1 MAPWRHHG
9 AGGAAKALLP
19 VAGGAGLF
27 LAAGRGVWSSL
38 VASLDNYL
46 SQHVSYGFQEDIS
59 AHPSITTKRQV
70 SSMLVRSM
78 DRSSGKRGSQQGSK
92 DDKTVLFWTSWFGK
106 SWWVRLGGGM
116 DLGAAQCPETRCVF
130 THDRSTQHE
139 AAAVLFQSQGVD
151 VQDFPRGRQW
161 WQRWVWVHVEAP
173 PASAAAYRRLHHRSL
188 EEAAPRDLSSLFNW
202 TMTYHPASDVLE
214 PYGAIL
220 PLSHRGEGRST
231 TSPAAPASSTPPGS
245 TLPPPHD
252 SLSSHLRPTFLNPS
266 SGPYVAYLSALRL
279 GKTLPR
285 LLPLGWSHYVD
296 RDVDRSGDS
305 WEAFLQRPR
314 LVAWMSS
321 HCHTASRRE
330 DYVRRL
336 QLHVPVDIYGACG
349 PLRCSR
355 REEHRGDRCWRQVLG
370 PKYLFYLA
378 FENALCDAYVTEKLW
393 RPLVHGLVPVV
404 LGGANYTAILPPN
417 SYIDAVSLTPRQLG
431 HLLRRLQKTPQEYA
445 EYHLWRAFWRPTLR
459 PPLCELCLRL
469 HGKVKR
475 TTQETWQPGGGR
487 RASAALRSGPGRESL
502 AFALPPSLTHCC
514 CYCCCC
520 CCSVPQQDAIL
531 PRTGVAAKMVRMYVY
546 F

>member
-1 MAPWRHHG
+1 MVR
-9 AGGAAKALLP
+9 
-19 VAGGAGLF
+19 VARLRLSFLWLVGAGLF

-46 SQHVSYGFQEDIS
+46 GQHVSYGFQEDIS

-139 AAAVLFQSQGVD
+139 AAAVLFQ
-151 VQDFPRGRQW
+151 
-161 WQRWVWVHVEAP
+161 
-173 PASAAAYRRLHHRSL
+173 

-296 RDVDRSGDS
+296 RDVGEG
-305 WEAFLQRPR
+305 EAGKGEGQSPHCRGTNSRPR
-314 LVAWMSS
+314 HPEL
-321 HCHTASRRE
+321 
-330 DYVRRL
+330 
-336 QLHVPVDIYGACG
+336 IY
-349 PLRCSR
+349 
-355 REEHRGDRCWRQVLG
+355 
-370 PKYLFYLA
+370 
-378 FENALCDAYVTEKLW
+378 
-393 RPLVHGLVPVV
+393 
-404 LGGANYTAILPPN
+404 
-417 SYIDAVSLTPRQLG
+417 
-431 HLLRRLQKTPQEYA
+431 
-445 EYHLWRAFWRPTLR
+445 
-459 PPLCELCLRL
+459 
-469 HGKVKR
+469 
-475 TTQETWQPGGGR
+475 TQMQ
-487 RASAALRSGPGRESL
+487 AALRAGSL
-502 AFALPPSLTHCC
+502 C
-514 CYCCCC
+514 
-520 CCSVPQQDAIL
+520 AI
-531 PRTGVAAKMVRMYVY
+531 
-546 F
+546 

>member
-1 MAPWRHHG
+1 
-9 AGGAAKALLP
+9 
-19 VAGGAGLF
+19 
-27 LAAGRGVWSSL
+27 
-38 VASLDNYL
+38 
-46 SQHVSYGFQEDIS
+46 
-59 AHPSITTKRQV
+59 
-70 SSMLVRSM
+70 
-78 DRSSGKRGSQQGSK
+78 
-92 DDKTVLFWTSWFGK
+92 
-106 SWWVRLGGGM
+106 M

-151 VQDFPRGRQW
+151 VQDFPRGREW

-173 PASAAAYRRLHHRSL
+173 PASAAAYRKLHDRSL
-188 EEAAPRDLSSLFNW
+188 LIGFPRQFVPYLMLVCPQIEMKRSTERRSQDDRLDLAALRKPPLGNLSSLFNW

-214 PYGAIL
+214 PYGALL
-220 PLSHRGEGRST
+220 PLPDRGEGRST
-231 TSPAAPASSTPPGS
+231 TSPATSTSTSAGS
-245 TLPPPHD
+245 TVPPPHNN
-252 SLSSHLRPTFLNPS
+252 LSSPLRPTFLNS
-266 SGPYVAYLSALRL
+266 SSSPYVAYLSALRL

-296 RDVDRSGDS
+296 REVDQSGDS
-305 WEAFLQRPR
+305 WEAFLERPR

-321 HCHTASRRE
+321 HCHTISRRE

-431 HLLRRLQKTPQEYA
+431 HFLRRLQKTPQEYA
-445 EYHLWRAFWRPTLR
+445 EYHLWRAFWKPTLR

-469 HGKVKR
+469 HGKVKG
-475 TTQETWQPGGGR
+475 TTQRDLASWWRAASQCRAPVWTW
-487 RASAALRSGPGRESL
+487 A
-502 AFALPPSLTHCC
+502 
-514 CYCCCC
+514 
-520 CCSVPQQDAIL
+520 
-531 PRTGVAAKMVRMYVY
+531 
-546 F
+546 